1 MKDLDPSSITL
12 SSPSKSFAYEKMSRD
27 IDECDDI
34 VVLKEALRCYVK
46 LYFKQQETISLIG
59 VCLLYTSPSP
69 RDLSTSRMPSSA

>member
-12 SSPSKSFAYEKMSRD
+12 ATPSKSFAYEKMSRD

-34 VVLKEALRCYVK
+34 VVLKGALRCYVK

-59 VCLLYTSPSP
+59 APNINDENL
-69 RDLSTSRMPSSA
+69 